1 MHQNNVVAE
10 VRDLKV
16 HYSMGS
22 RTIKAVDGIDF
33 TVREGDRFAIVGE
46 SGSGKST
53 LGLSLIR
60 LCPGKVS
67 GQIIVD
73 GVDLMKLSEE
83 EIRKFRG
90 SKISIIFQ
98 EPSSAL
104 NPVMKIGDQLME
116 VFTVHGYSKSEAYQR
131 SLQLLKTVGIPEA
144 EKRMQSYPHQ
154 LSGGMKQRVVI
165 AMAIALNPRLVI
177 ADEPTS
183 ALDVTIQAQ
192 ILNLLKNLADSY
204 GLSTVLITHDMGV
217 AAEICNRIGIMYA
230 GKMVEVGE
238 LENIFSNPMHPYT
251 RALMACIP
259 RGLKEH
265 LKPLPGHVPDL
276 SNPPEGCRFHPRCPY
291 AKDVC
296 ASVEPKPLK
305 LDDRIVSCH
314 RAGEI

>member
-10 VRDLKV
+10 VKNLKV
-16 HYSMGS
+16 YYSLGS
-22 RTIKAVDGIDF
+22 RTIRAVDGIDF
-33 TVREGDRFAIVGE
+33 TIREGDRFAIVGE

-73 GVDLMKLSEE
+73 GMDLMKLSEE
-83 EIRKFRG
+83 EIRRFRG

-104 NPVMKIGDQLME
+104 NPVMKIGEQLME
-116 VFTVHGYSKSEAYQR
+116 VFTVHGYTKSEAYQR
-131 SLQLLKTVGIPEA
+131 SLQLLKTVGITEA

-165 AMAIALNPRLVI
+165 AMAIALNPRLVV

-192 ILNLLKNLADSY
+192 ILNLLKNLANSY
-204 GLSTVLITHDMGV
+204 GLSTILITHDMGV
-217 AAEICNRIGIMYA
+217 AAEICNRIGVMYA

-238 LENIFSNPMHPYT
+238 LESIFSNPMHPYT

-259 RGLKEH
+259 RGLKGL
-265 LKPLPGHVPDL
+265 LKPLSGHVPDL
-276 SNPPEGCRFHPRCPY
+276 SNPPDGCRFHPRCPY
-291 AKDVC
+291 AKDIC
-296 ASVEPKPLK
+296 RREEPKPLQH
-305 LDDRIVSCH
+305 DDRLISCH
-314 RAGEI
+314 RVGEI

>member
-1 MHQNNVVAE
+1 LHQNNVVAE

-238 LENIFSNPMHPYT
+238 LESIFSNPMHPYT

-291 AKDVC
+291 AKDIC

-305 LDDRIVSCH
+305 LDDRVVSCH

>member
-1 MHQNNVVAE
+1 
-10 VRDLKV
+10 
-16 HYSMGS
+16 MGD
-22 RTIKAVDGIDF
+22 RTIRAVDGIDF
-33 TVREGDRFAIVGE
+33 TIREGDCFAIVGE

-67 GQIIVD
+67 GEIIVD
-73 GVDLMKLSEE
+73 GVDLMKLSDE
-83 EIRKFRG
+83 EIRKFRC

-104 NPVMKIGDQLME
+104 NPVMKIGEQLME
-116 VFTVHGYSKSEAYQR
+116 VFTVHGYSKSEAYER
-131 SLQLLKTVGIPEA
+131 SVKLLKTVGIPEA

-154 LSGGMKQRVVI
+154 LSGGMKQRVII

-192 ILNLLKNLADSY
+192 ILNLLKNLTKSY
-204 GLSTVLITHDMGV
+204 GLSTILITHDMGV

-238 LENIFSNPMHPYT
+238 LESIFSNPMHPYT
-251 RALMACIP
+251 RALMTCIP
-259 RGLKEH
+259 RGLKGL

-296 ASVEPKPLK
+296 KKEEPKPLH
-305 LDDRIVSCH
+305 LDDRLVLCH
-314 RAGEI
+314 RVGEI

>member
-1 MHQNNVVAE
+1 MHQNNIVLNVK
-10 VRDLKV
+10 DLKV
-16 HYSMGS
+16 YYRMES
-22 RTIKAVDGIDF
+22 RTVRAVDGIDF
-33 TVREGDRFAIVGE
+33 SVREGDCFAIVGE

-60 LCPGKVS
+60 LCPGEVS
-67 GQIIVD
+67 GEILID
-73 GVDLMKLSEE
+73 GVNLLKLSDD

-116 VFTVHGYSKSEAYQR
+116 VFTVHGYSKSEAFQR

-154 LSGGMKQRVVI
+154 LSGGMKQRVII

-192 ILNLLKNLADSY
+192 ILNLLKNLSQSH
-204 GLSTVLITHDMGV
+204 GLSTILITHDMGV
-217 AAEICNRIGIMYA
+217 AAELCNRIGIMYA
-230 GKMVEVGE
+230 GKMVEIGK
-238 LENIFSNPMHPYT
+238 LNSIFANPLHPYT
-251 RALMACIP
+251 RALMSCIP
-259 RGLKEH
+259 RSLRET

-276 SNPPEGCRFHPRCPY
+276 SNPPKGCRFHPRCPY
-291 AKDVC
+291 AKEVC
-296 ASVEPKPLK
+296 TVEEPQPKWIDERL
-305 LDDRIVSCH
+305 VSCH
-314 RAGEI
+314 RVGEI

>member
-1 MHQNNVVAE
+1 LHQNNVVAE

-238 LENIFSNPMHPYT
+238 LESIFSNPMHPYT

-265 LKPLPGHVPDL
+265 LKPLPGRVPDL

-291 AKDVC
+291 AKDIC

>member
-291 AKDVC
+291 AKDIC

>member
-238 LENIFSNPMHPYT
+238 LESIFSNPMHPYT

-291 AKDVC
+291 AKDIC

>member
-1 MHQNNVVAE
+1 MHQNNIVLNVK
-10 VRDLKV
+10 DLKV
-16 HYSMGS
+16 YYRMES
-22 RTIKAVDGIDF
+22 RTVRAVDGIDF
-33 TVREGDRFAIVGE
+33 SVREGDCFAIVGE

-60 LCPGKVS
+60 LCPGEVS
-67 GQIIVD
+67 GEILID
-73 GVDLMKLSEE
+73 GVNLLKLSDD

-116 VFTVHGYSKSEAYQR
+116 VFTVHGYSKSEAFQR

-154 LSGGMKQRVVI
+154 LSGGMKQRVII

-192 ILNLLKNLADSY
+192 ILNLLKNLSQSH
-204 GLSTVLITHDMGV
+204 GLSTILITHDMGV
-217 AAEICNRIGIMYA
+217 AAELCNRIGIMYA
-230 GKMVEVGE
+230 GKMVEIGK
-238 LENIFSNPMHPYT
+238 LNSIFANPLHPYT
-251 RALMACIP
+251 RALMSCIP
-259 RGLKEH
+259 RSLRET

-276 SNPPEGCRFHPRCPY
+276 SNPPKGCRFHPRCPY
-291 AKDVC
+291 AKEVC
-296 ASVEPKPLK
+296 TVEEPQPKWI
-305 LDDRIVSCH
+305 DER
-314 RAGEI
+314 

>member
-1 MHQNNVVAE
+1 LHQNNVVAE

-291 AKDVC
+291 AKDIC

>member
-16 HYSMGS
+16 YYSMGS

-33 TVREGDRFAIVGE
+33 TVREGDRFAVVGE

-98 EPSSAL
+98 EPGSAL

-116 VFTVHGYSKSEAYQR
+116 VFTVHGYSKSEAYQK

-204 GLSTVLITHDMGV
+204 GLSTILITHDMGV

-238 LENIFSNPMHPYT
+238 LESIFSNPMHPYT

-296 ASVEPKPLK
+296 MNVEPKPLK
-305 LDDRIVSCH
+305 IDYRIVSCH

>member
-1 MHQNNVVAE
+1 LHQNNVVAE

-238 LENIFSNPMHPYT
+238 LESIFSNPMHPYT

-291 AKDVC
+291 AKDIC

>member
-1 MHQNNVVAE
+1 LHQNNVVAE

-116 VFTVHGYSKSEAYQR
+116 VFTVHGYSKFEAYQR

-291 AKDVC
+291 AKDIC

>member
-1 MHQNNVVAE
+1 LHQNNVVAE

-238 LENIFSNPMHPYT
+238 LESIFSNPMHPYT

-259 RGLKEH
+259 RGLKER
-265 LKPLPGHVPDL
+265 LKPLSGHVPDL

>member
-1 MHQNNVVAE
+1 LHQNNVVAE

-238 LENIFSNPMHPYT
+238 LESIFSNPMHPYT

-265 LKPLPGHVPDL
+265 LKPLSGHVPDL

-291 AKDVC
+291 AKDIC

-305 LDDRIVSCH
+305 LDDRVVSCH

>member
-1 MHQNNVVAE
+1 LHQNNVVAE

-238 LENIFSNPMHPYT
+238 LESIFSNPMHPYT

-259 RGLKEH
+259 RGLKER

-296 ASVEPKPLK
+296 MSVEPKPLK
-305 LDDRIVSCH
+305 LDDRVVSCH

>member
-238 LENIFSNPMHPYT
+238 LESIFSNPMHPYT

-265 LKPLPGHVPDL
+265 LKPLPGRVPDL

-291 AKDVC
+291 AKDIC

>member
-1 MHQNNVVAE
+1 LHQNNVVAE

>member
-291 AKDVC
+291 AKDIC

-305 LDDRIVSCH
+305 LDDRIISCH